1 MKTKAISIAATALL
15 LALSVKA
22 NTVSY
27 SQSYNN
33 TLELNSSLALQQF
46 DTSLGTLTSIT
57 LGLYASTVT
66 SGTVENTSSEI
77 AFGSGSFVESQTSF
91 QLGNSTIDNAIAAN
105 LTISS
110 GYFLTIGGIDY
121 DIVGLASGES
131 MQVNGLTANGD
142 TTGSYN
148 SSDAFYTMVEGNGT
162 FAIDFSTYSATL
174 TSISPAGDTVSATLT
189 GSGALV
195 GVVTYNYTAA
205 PVPEPTTMAL
215 FGIGSLGL
223 FLIRRRK

>member
-1 MKTKAISIAATALL
+1 MKTKAIGIAATALL

-33 TLELNSSLALQQF
+33 TLELNSSLAFQQF

-57 LGLYASTVT
+57 LGLYANTVT
-66 SGTVENTSSEI
+66 SGTVTNTSSET
-77 AFGSGSFVESQTSF
+77 AFGIGSFVESQTSF
-91 QLGNSTIDNAIAAN
+91 KLGNTVIDNAIAAN
-105 LTISS
+105 LTING
-110 GYFLTIGGIDY
+110 GYFLTVEGISY
-121 DIVGLASGES
+121 DIVGLASGAG
-131 MQVNGLTANGD
+131 MQVNGLNANGY
-142 TTGSYN
+142 TTGSYV

-174 TSISPAGDTVSATLT
+174 TSISPAGDTASVNLT
-189 GSGALV
+189 GSGGLD

-205 PVPEPTTMAL
+205 PVPEPATMAL